1 LNSIIKNFFDKKSI
15 KLFLEVIHDEEEY
28 YSNFL
33 KGTIEKD
40 YIFGYIYGKLEEKNE
55 KIMTLI
61 SKISQLVSNAEF
73 QEYIICLE
81 KNKIINEI
89 RTLKEELKNNPKDKL
104 KKYKLENN
112 ENYLQE
118 LNKKGFKAFEKF
130 YKQVYLSFNNEKI
143 FSFSCKEYITLK
155 VCELLIKEIE
165 SIDKSY
171 QFEFNNELEKFYLEH
186 NINLQNDIQYKKYG
200 LISITPEM
208 EIKISN
214 IPKIYDKRVKEYIWL
229 NVKEE
234 ILKILEELRNKG
246 FIKNLALRPH
256 YKVEKDLG
264 HIIIALEEM
273 AFGKKFTLNIKELPS
288 ITQLYNIDYDNLWIK
303 KDDKNII
310 FEEVLNIDEDLLKC
324 KEYVVTQVLHLQYFE
339 KNSKYFIS
347 HLDHE
352 YIFYS
357 KEEFKKRISNP
368 DIKGK
373 KFKTFKIDNS
383 NIPIIVNG
391 ENILYKFLEYLFIN
405 VELLNEYFEN
415 VKR

>member
-1 LNSIIKNFFDKKSI
+1 MNNIIKNFFSEKEI
-15 KLFLEVIHDEEEY
+15 KLFLEIIKEEDEY
-28 YSNFL
+28 YNNLL
-33 KGTIEKD
+33 KGIFKKD
-40 YIFGYIYGKLEEKNE
+40 YPFGFIHGKLEEKDE
-55 KIMTLI
+55 KITILI
-61 SKISQLVSNAEF
+61 SKISQLFSNKKF
-73 QEYIICLE
+73 KEYIVCLE
-81 KNKIINEI
+81 KNKVISEI
-89 RTLKEELKNNPKDKL
+89 MILKDKLKNNPKDRL
-104 KKYKLENN
+104 KKYNLKNN
-112 ENYLQE
+112 EKYLQE
-118 LNKKGFKAFEKF
+118 LNKKAFKAFKEF
-130 YKQVYLSFNNEKI
+130 YRQTYLSFNDKKI
-143 FSFSCKEYITLK
+143 FSFSCKEYIALK
-155 VCELLIKEIE
+155 VCELLIEEIE

-234 ILKILEELRNKG
+234 ILKIIEKLRSLNL
-246 FIKNLALRPH
+246 IKDLALRPFCEI
-256 YKVEKDLG
+256 KKDLG
-264 HIIIALEEM
+264 DVSIALEEM
-273 AFGKKFTLNIKELPS
+273 VRGKKFTLNIKELPS

-383 NIPIIVNG
+383 NIPIIVNS